1 MVRDSSPG
9 ATFRFRGLQSYIS
22 TLLDSLPIRL
32 QYDKVKT
39 PCIQEM
45 TMKTYYDCVVIG
57 GGPAGGS
64 AASVVAEAGLD
75 TLLIE
80 RDAMPRFHVG
90 ESLMPETYWAFE
102 RLGLNARIQKAG
114 FQAKKSVQFVTH
126 RGTESE
132 PFFFRDHDDRP
143 CSTTWQ
149 VERSEFDKMLFDRA
163 GELGADCY
171 DQTRLVDVRF
181 DDNQKANGVVV
192 RSADGK
198 NHSIDCQVV
207 IDATG
212 QQSFLAN
219 KLKLKKVDEK
229 LKKVAIWT
237 YYRGAVRG
245 EGDNEGATI
254 ILNTQSRD
262 AWFWFIP
269 LSRGITSIGCV
280 GDSEYLLKT
289 GAKPEEV
296 FFEQLACCPGLTPR
310 LADAVRLGDIRT
322 AKEFSYSTSQHAG
335 DGWVLVGDAFG
346 FIDPVYSSG
355 VYFAL
360 EMGIRAADAVV
371 AGFRKDDLSGEQ
383 LQSWAEEFLEGSQWV
398 RKLVHAF
405 YSKEFSIGR
414 FMKMHPEHRGKITNL
429 LIGRIFESSAE
440 QVFKDME
447 AMMNQ
452 PAAV

>member
-1 MVRDSSPG
+1 MR
-9 ATFRFRGLQSYIS
+9 
-22 TLLDSLPIRL
+22 
-32 QYDKVKT
+32 
-39 PCIQEM
+39 
-45 TMKTYYDCVVIG
+45 TYYDCVVIG

-64 AASVVAEAGLD
+64 AASIVAKAGLD

-80 RDAMPRFHVG
+80 RDAMPRFHIG

-102 RLGLNARIQKAG
+102 RLGLTERIRKAG

-132 PFFFRDHDDRP
+132 PFFFRAHDDRP

-149 VERSEFDKMLFDRA
+149 VERSEFDKLLFDRA

-171 DQTRLVDVRF
+171 DQTRLLDVHF
-181 DDNQKANGVVV
+181 DENHKATGVSV
-192 RSADGK
+192 RTADGN
-198 NHSIDCQVV
+198 NHSIDCRVV

-212 QQSFLAN
+212 QQSFIAN
-219 KLKLKKVDEK
+219 KLKLKQVDAN

-254 ILNTQSRD
+254 ILNTESRD
-262 AWFWFIP
+262 SWFWFIP

-280 GDSEYLLKT
+280 GDSDCLLNN
-289 GAKPEEV
+289 GAKPEAV
-296 FFEQLACCPGLTPR
+296 FFDQLARCPGLTPR
-310 LADAVRLGDIRT
+310 LIDAVRLGDIRT

-355 VYFAL
+355 VFFAL
-360 EMGIRAADAVV
+360 EMGIRAGDAIV
-371 AGFRKDDLSGEQ
+371 AGFKKEDLSREQ
-383 LQSWAEEFLEGSQWV
+383 LQSWTAEFLEGSQWI

-414 FMKMHPEHRGKITNL
+414 FMKRHPEHRGQITNL

-440 QVFKDME
+440 QVFQDME
-447 AMMNQ
+447 AMMKES
-452 PAAV
+452 ATM